1 MHVASLQTPLAKA
14 LGPLN
19 LSEPVRQALLQGQG
33 PYAEYLLL
41 AQALDG
47 DDADLTDRLAQPF
60 GGAEVV
66 RPLAQDAWVWAQEM
80 ARGAAAED

>member
-1 MHVASLQTPLAKA
+1 MRERL
-14 LGPLN
+14 
-19 LSEPVRQALLQGQG
+19 
-33 PYAEYLLL
+33 LLL

-47 DDADLTDRLAQPF
+47 DDAELTDRLVQPF

-80 ARGAAAED
+80 ARGAAAGD